1 MLSGERYRMDTGAAL
16 MPRDI
21 AFGCGRNSDT
31 EALES
36 VKISQS
42 GRFAFWRTDVRPS
55 DSDITTINASIANM
69 HLIPANDSVRD
80 AILRARARHVVSLS
94 GLLVD
99 VRAPSGWPINTSLSR
114 DDTGA
119 GACEVVYVETFDL
132 Q

>member
-1 MLSGERYRMDTGAAL
+1 M
-16 MPRDI
+16 
-21 AFGCGRNSDT
+21 SDT

-36 VKISQS
+36 MKISQS
-42 GRFAFWRTDVRPS
+42 GRFAFWCTDVRPS

-69 HLIPANDSVRD
+69 HLIPANGSVRD
-80 AILRARARHVVSLS
+80 AILRARVGHVVSSS

-99 VRAPSGWPINTSLSR
+99 VRAPSGWSINTSLSR